1 MGSDK
6 EAAPRRWPRGM
17 GDAAEPAAKRV
28 KIEGDGGGAKMDAKQ
43 VEAVVLAE
51 CKKHQQWLAPPET
64 PDQAPPK
71 DFERDNLNN
80 NPALKAL
87 DSALLLNA
95 INRLI
100 NSSRLKLTSHP
111 KGGQCL
117 VYVSEEK
124 ARQEIE
130 KFGGLSQNE
139 LLVYQKIQE
148 SGIKGLF
155 QRDLK
160 SRTGISNPNTIRTII
175 EKLMKRKL
183 IKDFTSV
190 HTGKKKMYILAG
202 LEPSKELT
210 GGNWYTNGELDQ
222 GLVEVCMKM
231 GQCIHTLAERDRQRD
246 RVKKE
251 NREKRGGRE
260 RERERER
267 ERREREA
274 EERERERRERGKV
287 RKRNRGHPVP
297 ATGA

>member
-1 MGSDK
+1 MG
-6 EAAPRRWPRGM
+6 A
-17 GDAAEPAAKRV
+17 DAAEPPAKRV
-28 KIEGDGGGAKMDAKQ
+28 KVEGEGGGAKMDAKQ

-51 CKKHQQWLAPPET
+51 CKKHQQWLSPPEA
-64 PDQAPPK
+64 PDMPPPK
-71 DFERDNLNN
+71 DFEMNSLDT
-80 NPALKAL
+80 NPVLKTL
-87 DSALLLNA
+87 DAQLLLVC

-100 NSSRLKLTSHP
+100 HSSRLKLTSHA

-117 VYVSEEK
+117 MYVSEEK

-130 KFGGLSQNE
+130 KFGGLTQNE

-148 SGIKGLF
+148 SGVKGLF

-160 SRTGISNPNTIRTII
+160 SRTGITNPNTIRTII

-222 GLVEVCMKM
+222 DLVDVCMKM
-231 GQCIHTLAERDRQRD
+231 GQCTQRRQHG
-246 RVKKE
+246 
-251 NREKRGGRE
+251 EKRREGE
-260 RERERER
+260 RE
-267 ERREREA
+267 
-274 EERERERRERGKV
+274 
-287 RKRNRGHPVP
+287 
-297 ATGA
+297 

>member
-1 MGSDK
+1 
-6 EAAPRRWPRGM
+6 M

-28 KIEGDGGGAKMDAKQ
+28 KVEGDGGGAKMEAKQ

-231 GQCIHTLAERDRQRD
+231 GQCIRTLAERDT
-246 RVKKE
+246 VKKE
-251 NREKRGGRE
+251 KWEKRERARWRESEESERQKRE
-260 RERERER
+260 RK
-267 ERREREA
+267 
-274 EERERERRERGKV
+274 GK
-287 RKRNRGHPVP
+287 
-297 ATGA
+297 